1 MQYESIK
8 KTDLKIYQIIKA
20 EEKRQKEGIE
30 LIPSENYT
38 SEAVMEA
45 MGSVLTNKYSE
56 GYPRKRYYGGQE
68 NIDDMEELCQK
79 RALNLFVPLRSQ
91 KNWHINIQPLSG
103 SPANIAVLFA
113 LLEFGDKV
121 MGMNL
126 SQGGHL
132 THGHPVN
139 FSGKAY
145 KFFQY
150 GVRQDNQQID
160 YDKIEAIAKK
170 VKPKMVISGATAYS
184 RIIDFKRFQA
194 IARKVGAIHLA
205 DISHIAGLIAGGV
218 HPSPFPFADVVT
230 TTTHKTL
237 RGPRGAVIF
246 CQKKYAD
253 AVDKAVFPGLQ
264 GGPHDHINAGKAIC
278 FLEASKPSFKKYAE
292 QIVKNSK
299 AFAKELINQGFDLV
313 SGGSDNHLIL
323 IDLSKLKIPGK
334 IAQGT
339 LDKIG
344 ITVNKNTVPF
354 DKRSP
359 FDPSGIRLGTPAA
372 TSRGMKEKEFTL
384 IAQMIKNAL
393 ASIGDETKL
402 KKIKQ
407 KVKKL
412 ALKFPVPGIN

>member
-1 MQYESIK
+1 
-8 KTDLKIYQIIKA
+8 
-20 EEKRQKEGIE
+20 
-30 LIPSENYT
+30 IPSENYT

-79 RALNLFVPLRSQ
+79 RALDLFVPLRSQ
-91 KNWHINIQPLSG
+91 ENWHINIQPLSG